1 MTIDTLLNIP
11 SSPLEKIKMIL
22 SNCIDTGTPSGGG
35 ISVKAFDQAA
45 EQILKWHNFENRESH
60 SVRAKDVYENL
71 CEQHDAFLGASN
83 VGINDTKVA
92 EIANKIEKLLHVK
105 TLYGDCDLTVRLL
118 PNAIIYS
125 INNIELFRA

>member
-1 MTIDTLLNIP
+1 
-11 SSPLEKIKMIL
+11 MIL

-60 SVRAKDVYENL
+60 SVRAKDVYDSL
-71 CEQHDAFLGASN
+71 CEQHDTFLEVSN
-83 VGINDTKVA
+83 NVKAA
-92 EIANKIEKLLHVK
+92 EIANKIEKLMHVK
-105 TLYGDCDLTVRLL
+105 IIHGDCDLTVRLL

-125 INNIELFRA
+125 INNIELFRV

>member
-60 SVRAKDVYENL
+60 PVRAKDVYDSL
-71 CEQHDAFLGASN
+71 CEQHDTFLEVSN
-83 VGINDTKVA
+83 NVKAA
-92 EIANKIEKLLHVK
+92 EIANKIEKLMHVK
-105 TLYGDCDLTVRLL
+105 IIHGDCDLTVRLL

-125 INNIELFRA
+125 INNIELFRV